1 MHFELPDDLR
11 ALQGRIREFVRS
23 ELKPHDAAIE
33 ATGEVP
39 ESAMVGLRRMGLFG
53 TRDLPTERIRRETR
67 VVRILDGTSEIM
79 RQIIARNAFRNHQRR
94 NASI

>member
-1 MHFELPDDLR
+1 
-11 ALQGRIREFVRS
+11 
-23 ELKPHDAAIE
+23 
-33 ATGEVP
+33 
-39 ESAMVGLRRMGLFG
+39 MVQRVADMTMQLFG
-53 TRDLPTERIRRETR
+53 GAGYSRDLPIERIWRETR